1 MEEFILD
8 TTALILAI
16 IGSLNWVFYGL
27 FGIDIIASVFGG
39 PHGVVTRIVYAII
52 GLAGAWCITL
62 LFREKENVPF
72 NDKNYETSHKYTPSK

>member
-1 MEEFILD
+1 MD

-16 IGSLNWVFYGL
+16 IGSLNWVFYGI
-27 FGIDIIASVFGG
+27 FGVDIIASVLGG
-39 PHGVVTRIVYAII
+39 THGIATRIAYSII

-72 NDKNYETSHKYTPSK
+72 NDKKNYEPSHR

>member
-1 MEEFILD
+1 MD

-27 FGIDIIASVFGG
+27 FGVDILASVFGG
-39 PHGVVTRIVYAII
+39 HTAIMTRIAYSII

-72 NDKNYETSHKYTPSK
+72 NDKNYETHKNYNPSK